1 MKKLLLI
8 PVVCFLFLFSQG
20 SKQGQDFTYL
30 IDSVETGDTVLTI
43 SVVDTYGKK
52 FNAIYF
58 DYKDTGA
65 TYTDSAKVYAINER
79 GDESQIGFI
88 NGVTNSFVT
97 IAQTANATT
106 SYKLTDTQLYKFKI
120 VLANAQYIAG
130 RTGYVTIRLGVE

>member
-65 TYTDSAKVYAINER
+65 TYTDSIKVYAINER
-79 GDESQIGFI
+79 GHESQIGFI

-106 SYKLTDTQLYKFKI
+106 SYKLTDTQLFKFKI
-120 VLANAQYIAG
+120 VLANVEYVAG
-130 RTGYVTIRLGVE
+130 RTGYLNIRLGIE